1 MEYKDPVAT
10 HCPEHPKV
18 STNLRCSRC
27 EKPVCAECL
36 VQAPVGI
43 RCREHGKAQKLPTY
57 DIPTRV
63 MVGAS
68 LVGIALGIGGGA
80 ILGLLVLPLVW
91 SIPYASLAGLVGF
104 GYLVGEII
112 SRVSNK
118 KRGPALAIVAGG
130 SVILAFI
137 VIVFF
142 TTVAQVGTDIFDL
155 LGAGIATYIAIIK
168 VR

>member
-1 MEYKDPVAT
+1 
-10 HCPEHPKV
+10 
-18 STNLRCSRC
+18 
-27 EKPVCAECL
+27 
-36 VQAPVGI
+36 
-43 RCREHGKAQKLPTY
+43 
-57 DIPTRV
+57 

-80 ILGLLVLPLVW
+80 ILGRLVLPLVW

>member
-1 MEYKDPVAT
+1 MGYKDSSAT
-10 HCPEHPKV
+10 HCTEHPKV

-27 EKPVCAECL
+27 DKPVCAECM

-43 RCREHGKAQKLPTY
+43 RCREHGKAQKLPIY

-68 LVGIALGIGGGA
+68 VAGIALGIGGGA
-80 ILGLLVLPLVW
+80 ILGLLILPLVW

-112 SRVSNK
+112 SRISNK
-118 KRGPALAIVAGG
+118 KRGRPLAIVAGG
-130 SVILAFI
+130 SVILAFV

-142 TTVAQVGTDIFDL
+142 TTVAQVGIDIFEL
-155 LGAGIATYIAIIK
+155 FGAGIATYIAIIK